1 MGEDRVRV
9 LIVDDDPASAE
20 LTQRRLKS
28 VADVDFND
36 GPDGAIERIQSGAY
50 DVILLDL
57 NMPGTSGLQI
67 LDALKKHGDSSKI
80 VLYSSMD
87 EGALKEISKT
97 AGVDY
102 LTKSA
107 TKEEMVAKIEEV
119 KKASIAPPPGDA

>member
-1 MGEDRVRV
+1 MGESRISV
-9 LIVDDDPASAE
+9 LIIDDDPASAE

-28 VADVDFND
+28 AADVDFNN
-36 GPDGAIERIQSGAY
+36 GPEGALERIEKGGY

-67 LDALKKHGDSSKI
+67 LDVLKKHGDSSKI

-87 EGALKEISKT
+87 ESQLAEISRT

-107 TKEEMVAKIEEV
+107 TKDEMIGKITSV
-119 KKASIAPPPGDA
+119 RDSQVPPES

>member
-1 MGEDRVRV
+1 MAESRVRV

-20 LTQRRLKS
+20 LTQRRLES

-36 GPDGAIERIQSGAY
+36 GPEGALERIENGGY

-57 NMPGTSGLQI
+57 NMPGTSGLQV
-67 LDALKKHGDSSKI
+67 LDMLKKHGDSSKV

-87 EGALKEISKT
+87 ESQLAEISRT

-102 LTKSA
+102 MTKSA
-107 TKEEMVAKIEEV
+107 TKDEMIDKITAVRDSQVAPE
-119 KKASIAPPPGDA
+119 SRG

>member
-1 MGEDRVRV
+1 

-36 GPDGAIERIQSGAY
+36 GAEGALGRIEGGGY

-67 LDALKKHGDSSKI
+67 LDVLKKHGDSSKI
-80 VLYSSMD
+80 ILYSSMD
-87 EGALKEISKT
+87 ESSLAEIAKT
-97 AGVDY
+97 ARVEY
-102 LTKSA
+102 MTKSA
-107 TKEEMVAKIEEV
+107 TKDEMIAKITEV
-119 KKASIAPPPGDA
+119 RASQAPPAPE